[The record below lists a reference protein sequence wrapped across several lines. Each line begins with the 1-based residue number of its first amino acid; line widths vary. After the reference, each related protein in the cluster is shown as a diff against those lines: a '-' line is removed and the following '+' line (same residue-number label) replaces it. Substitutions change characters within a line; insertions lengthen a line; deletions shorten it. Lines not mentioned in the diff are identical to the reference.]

1 MTVEEYLKQYPAAW
15 EEMHWLE
22 AEIISI
28 KSKASDAEEPLHG
41 HDNMVK
47 VQTYKISDPTYKTA
61 QKYADVYAP
70 QIAALEKEL
79 AGWKAVV
86 DRIDRIVMTA
96 DLTGKERQYVRMRY
110 KENRTIGAICG
121 EIKGKDGKR
130 ISATTADRLRKSA
143 LSKIEKVMP

>member
-47 VQTYKISDPTYKTA
+47 VQTNKISDPTYNVA

-86 DRIDRIVMTA
+86 DRIDRIVMMA
-96 DLTGKERQYVRMRY
+96 NLTGKERKFVRMRY
-110 KENRTIGAICG
+110 KEDRSIGSICAA
-121 EIKGKDGKR
+121 IKGTDGIL
-130 ISATTADRLRKSA
+130 ISPTTADRLRRSA
-143 LSKIEKVMP
+143 LSKIEKVM